1 MHFYKKSNFAEWFE
15 IQSFCH
21 KTFVFLPMRMQIQ
34 AKGPLIQRES
44 SKTKLQKK
52 QGGKH
57 NFILEFL
64 VLSIIASF
72 FKIPFWKKVG

>member
-1 MHFYKKSNFAEWFE
+1 MQTQAE
-15 IQSFCH
+15 
-21 KTFVFLPMRMQIQ
+21 
-34 AKGPLIQRES
+34 GPRIQRGS

-72 FKIPFWKKVG
+72 FKIPFWKKVD